1 MYEIYLLH
9 NSFAVHV
16 LAGMYVCGHVLG
28 VFLDYSPLYLLKQSL
43 SLDLYLANSG

>member
-1 MYEIYLLH
+1 MRSTFFIIVLQFMY
-9 NSFAVHV
+9 V
-16 LAGMYVCGHVLG
+16 AGMYVCGHVLW